1 MIRIRVL
8 THDDIPFA
16 MKLKDQAGWNQ
27 TEADWRRFLDME
39 PDGCFAA
46 EWDGQAV
53 GTTVTC
59 VLGSVAWIAMV
70 LVDPDWRRRGIG
82 KALMSHA
89 LSFLDAQGVPSVRLD
104 ATALGKPLYEKLGF
118 VVEYEL
124 ARYEGFPLASSP
136 RSPLPEEEGAIGG
149 VVEKANAQDWPRLF
163 QLDREIT
170 TADRSKFLTRLFS
183 ERREDVRMV
192 RSGTEV
198 VGFLAVRPG
207 VRAWQIGP
215 CLARHAAGA
224 MLLADAAHRHASGKV
239 FIDIPVHNEAAVN
252 TARTLGLNVQRHLV
266 RMCRGQPVP
275 ERTHHIW
282 ASSGPELG

>member
-1 MIRIRVL
+1 MIRIRAL
-8 THDDIPFA
+8 THDDIPLA

-59 VLGSVAWIAMV
+59 VFGSVAWIAMV
-70 LVDPDWRRRGIG
+70 LVDPEWRGRGIG

-118 VVEYEL
+118 VAEYEL
-124 ARYEGFPLASSP
+124 ARYEGIPQ
-136 RSPLPEEEGAIGG
+136 GG
-149 VVEKANAQDWPRLF
+149 DESHAVEKANAKDWPQLF

-170 TADRSKFLTRLFS
+170 RADRSKFLTRLFS
-183 ERREDVRMV
+183 ERREDVQMV
-192 RSGTEV
+192 RSGTEI
-198 VGFLAVRPG
+198 VGFLAGRPG

-215 CLARHAAGA
+215 CLATHGAGA
-224 MLLADAAHRHASGKV
+224 MLLADAAHRHVRGRV
-239 FIDIPVHNEAAVN
+239 FIDIPVDNQGAAN
-252 TARTLGLNVQRHLV
+252 MAHRLGLTVQRHLV
-266 RMCRGQPVP
+266 RMCRGRPVT
-275 ERTHHIW
+275 ERTDRIW